1 MQDQKAL
8 DANPKM
14 TGADSRQSTLQ
25 SAVALHQRGKLVEAK
40 ELYAR
45 ILLETPDHFDV
56 LHLSG
61 LIAYQCRQFG
71 EAEQFFIRAMGVKS
85 DFAPLYSNYGAALN
99 EQKRYAEALAICD
112 RAITVQPDLSEAF
125 FNRAIALRKLDRFE
139 EALADLDRVISLHPA
154 HARALSQRAEVFVSL
169 DRMDEAI
176 EDYKSTLVLQP
187 AYPAGYKRFAYVLQ
201 VRRRYGEAIAVY
213 DKAIALNLMD
223 AQMYYNRGLALQASG
238 RSGEALES
246 YDKAISLNPRDH
258 SSFFNKGNALKSLMR
273 LEDAVSSYDAGI
285 AINPDFYE
293 AHVNKGVALHDLRRF
308 VEALRSF
315 DHAILLKPDKPDIL
329 NNRGVTLRE
338 LGRFEEAIACFDAA
352 IAMAGDYAQ
361 ALNNRGNALKDLR
374 RFDEALASFE
384 KAIAVQPD
392 YAEAYN
398 NKGNLLKD
406 AARLNGALASYDQAI
421 SLRPDY
427 AEAHSNRGNVF
438 RSLRRFDEAL
448 ASYEKAILLQP
459 RHPEALNNRA
469 NTLKDLRR
477 FDEALASYQK
487 AIEAEP
493 RFFYAHS
500 NLLFTL
506 NYLEKVS
513 VDARVQEA
521 RRFGVNAARQ
531 TKDKFCSWKS
541 GAPVGKLRIGFV
553 SGDFRAH
560 PVGYFLE
567 SVLSSLDQ
575 SRFELI
581 AYSSNDVCDD
591 ITMRLKEKF
600 VSYKSLVGK
609 FDAECARLIHDDG
622 VQILIDLSGHTAFNR
637 LLVFAFK
644 PAPVQVSWL
653 GYFATTGVAEMDYI
667 LGDPWVTP
675 VGEEHHFTEKIKRLP
690 ETYFC
695 FTPPVHEIAID
706 DLPALKN
713 GYVTF
718 GCFNNFSKINESVIS
733 LWAQVLLAVEGSRL
747 FLKAGQLDDART
759 VRETIAL
766 FETLGVSSD
775 RLMLEGQTSR
785 LDNFKAYNKVDIALD
800 PFPYPGGTTSVEGLW
815 MGVPVI
821 TKKGNCFV
829 SHNGETIAH
838 NSGQSDWIA
847 CDEHDYLG
855 KAVRFSA
862 DLQSLAKLRN
872 GLRRQ
877 VLAAPL
883 FDAPRFA
890 RHFEEAMFEISADYQ
905 ANGART

>member
-1 MQDQKAL
+1 MQD
-8 DANPKM
+8 PKDQREIPEM
-14 TGADSRQSTLQ
+14 RGADLRQSILQ
-25 SAVALHQRGKLVEAK
+25 SAVALHQQGKLAEAK
-40 ELYAR
+40 DLYAR
-45 ILLETPDHFDV
+45 ILLETPEHFDV

-61 LIAYQCRQFG
+61 LIAYQSGQLV
-71 EAEQFFIRAMGVKS
+71 EAELFFTKAMVVKS
-85 DFAPLYSNYGAALN
+85 DFAPLYANYGAVLN
-99 EQKRYAEALAICD
+99 EQKRYAESVSVCD
-112 RAITVQPDLSEAF
+112 RAIAVQPDLSEAF
-125 FNRAIALRKLDRFE
+125 FNRAIALRNLDRLE
-139 EALADLDRVISLHPA
+139 QALADLDHVISLHPA
-154 HARALSQRAEVFVSL
+154 HAGALSQRAEVFLSL

-176 EDYKSTLVLQP
+176 EDYESALALRP
-187 AYPAGYKRFAYVLQ
+187 AYSEGYKRFAYVLQ
-201 VRRRYGEAIAVY
+201 VRHRYGEAIAVY
-213 DKAIALNLMD
+213 EKAIAHGLMD
-223 AQMYYNRGLALQASG
+223 ARMYYNRGLALQASG
-238 RSGEALES
+238 RSDEAIAS
-246 YDKAISLNPRDH
+246 YDKAVILNPRDY
-258 SSFFNKGNALKSLMR
+258 SSLFNRGNLFKNLNRFEVAIR
-273 LEDAVSSYDAGI
+273 SYDDAI
-285 AINPDFYE
+285 ALNPDFYE
-293 AHVNKGVALHDLRRF
+293 AHVNKGVALHELRRF
-308 VEALRSF
+308 AEALRSF
-315 DHAILLKPDKPDIL
+315 DQALLLKPEKPDIW

-338 LGRFEEAIACFDAA
+338 LGRFEEAIACFDDA

-374 RFDEALASFE
+374 RFDEALASFD
-384 KAIAVQPD
+384 KAITVKPD

-398 NKGNLLKD
+398 NKGNLLKETMHFKE
-406 AARLNGALASYDQAI
+406 ALASYDEAI
-421 SLRPDY
+421 LLKPDY
-427 AEAHSNRGNVF
+427 AEAYSNRANVY

-448 ASYEKAILLQP
+448 ASYDKAILLQP

-477 FDEALASYQK
+477 FDEALASYEK

-521 RRFGVNAARQ
+521 RRFGENATRE
-531 TKDKFCSWKS
+531 TKGRLQSWKS
-541 GAPVGKLRIGFV
+541 AAPAGKLRIGFV

-575 SRFELI
+575 SRFDLM
-581 AYSSNDVCDD
+581 AYSSNDASDEV
-591 ITMRLKEKF
+591 TLRLKEKF

-609 FDAECARLIHDDG
+609 FDAESARLIHADG

-695 FTPPVHEIAID
+695 FTPPAREIDID

-718 GCFNNFSKINESVIS
+718 GCFNNFSKINEAVIC

-747 FLKAGQLDDART
+747 LLKAGQLDDARM
-759 VRETIAL
+759 VRETISHFA
-766 FETLGVSSD
+766 TLGVAPE
-775 RLMLEGQTSR
+775 RLMFEGQTSR
-785 LDNFKAYNKVDIALD
+785 LDYFKAYNKVDIALD

-821 TKKGNCFV
+821 TRKGHCFV
-829 SHNGETIAH
+829 SHNGEAIAR

-847 CDEHDYLG
+847 MDEHDYVR
-855 KAVRFSA
+855 KAVLFSS
-862 DLQSLAKLRN
+862 DLPALATLRK

-883 FDAPRFA
+883 FDAARFA
-890 RHFEEAMFEISADYQ
+890 RHFEQAMFELWAEYQ
-905 ANGART
+905 ASASAL